1 MRVKLLGENNKV
13 VEELINK
20 TMAEIEETGYVLD
33 VRFVSFAGKDTA
45 MIMYEERPD
54 EAAEV

>member
-45 MIMYEERPD
+45 MILHEERPD
-54 EAAEV
+54 GFPEV